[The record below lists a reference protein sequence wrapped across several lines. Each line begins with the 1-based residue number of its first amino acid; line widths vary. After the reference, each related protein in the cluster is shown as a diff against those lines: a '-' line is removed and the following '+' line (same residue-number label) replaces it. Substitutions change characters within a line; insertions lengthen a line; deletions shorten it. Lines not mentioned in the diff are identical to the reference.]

1 MKIGIIGCGKIAEAH
16 ARAIK
21 KMMRNVQLYL
31 CDINRENAE
40 SLATLFGAQG
50 IYINLEELL
59 SKETLDTVHILTP
72 VYGHFEIAEKALLA
86 GCHIYIEKPAT
97 ETIVEYKKLCG
108 LAKSKG
114 KIICAGYSALGMPA
128 ILKAR
133 KEIASGTLGRLIA
146 VHCDFMCS
154 WPNNII
160 PYGDP
165 NHWSYSMK
173 GGILQNMAD
182 HPASLVIDA
191 MDGIQEHN
199 MFFSRRNVLPNDC
212 SDLLHVALQN
222 QDQVGSFTIYLGQ
235 GNAHRQ
241 VQYFLEKGTII
252 VDMTRQLVSF
262 IRNQGPL
269 NFIKKTLTGI
279 NMGWDFAGG
288 SVCNILRV
296 IKGSLQRNPGIV
308 NLIRNFYS
316 TIHGEEE
323 LIVKYST
330 VVQIVSLLEDI
341 WNEIN

>member
-1 MKIGIIGCGKIAEAH
+1 
-16 ARAIK
+16 
-21 KMMRNVQLYL
+21 MMRNVQLYL

-40 SLATLFGAQG
+40 SLATFFGAQG

-59 SKETLDTVHILTP
+59 SKETLDAVHILTP
-72 VYGHFEIAEKALLA
+72 VSAHYEIAVKALCA
-86 GCHIYIEKPAT
+86 ECHIYIEKPAT

-114 KIICAGYSALGMPA
+114 KIICVGYSALGMPA
-128 ILKAR
+128 ILKAK

-212 SDLLHVALQN
+212 PDLLHVALRN
-222 QDQVGSFTIYLGQ
+222 DDQIGSFMLSLGH
-235 GNAHRQ
+235 GSVHRQ
-241 VQYFLEKGTII
+241 AQYFLEGGTIT
-252 VDMTRQLVSF
+252 VDMSRQLISIIRNRGSQNF
-262 IRNQGPL
+262 IR
-269 NFIKKTLTGI
+269 KTLSGI
-279 NMGWDFAGG
+279 KLGWNFGMG
-288 SVCNILRV
+288 SVSNV
-296 IKGSLQRNPGIV
+296 FKVMKGSLQKDPGIV
-308 NLIRNFYS
+308 NLIHNFYNA
-316 TIHGEEE
+316 IKGEEV
-323 LIVKYST
+323 LIVNYRT
-330 VVQIVSLLEDI
+330 IIELVSLLEKV
-341 WNEIN
+341 WNEMNSD